1 MYALICEHVCA
12 GEKVRSTNFLFTWR
26 YALTSTQI
34 RLVHMLDPYKDEGT
48 RAAENLS
55 QEGRTR
61 DEDVTDWASLL
72 SECTRRQEARAEARG
87 ESLAEMEAQVVTR
100 DISSKDPPERHAC
113 EIYSS
118 L

>member
-1 MYALICEHVCA
+1 V
-12 GEKVRSTNFLFTWR
+12 
-26 YALTSTQI
+26 Q
-34 RLVHMLDPYKDEGT
+34 MLDPYKDEGT

-87 ESLAEMEAQVVTR
+87 ESLADMEAQVVTR
-100 DISSKDPPERHAC
+100 DISSKGPPERYAW
-113 EIYSS
+113 EIYSR